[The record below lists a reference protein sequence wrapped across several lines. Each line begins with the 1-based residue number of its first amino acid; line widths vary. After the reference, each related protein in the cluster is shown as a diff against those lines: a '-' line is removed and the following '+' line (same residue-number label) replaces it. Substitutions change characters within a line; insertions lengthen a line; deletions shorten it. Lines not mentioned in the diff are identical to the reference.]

1 MVGVGGALFA
11 HHNRYVSAETFGS
24 AWLSVDFLTAVVV
37 GGQASLLGSAIG
49 AAFVVLVPYY
59 LGTMQDFAYILN
71 GVALI
76 LVLRFAPDGVAGVLG
91 RALRSMLGP
100 VHRHMPVV
108 VEPEPVGRGSQWP
121 R

>member
-1 MVGVGGALFA
+1 
-11 HHNRYVSAETFGS
+11 
-24 AWLSVDFLTAVVV
+24 VDFLTAVVV